1 MMKMKIFCIIVSLF
15 MSMLS
20 ITSTMAEETEQE
32 TLAEDLLA
40 QIREQLGLSE
50 AELEKLKPLI
60 AEEADELLAL
70 TEKIGSKGILGI
82 FSMKKEIG
90 KAQDALLDR
99 LEEEVPAAAG
109 QLREAKLFYDD
120 VKDRV
125 QDGIYDRIIV
135 EMADQLGL
143 AEDQLSQVKPV
154 LKDDLSKRSE
164 LFAKYEGQRV
174 RKFRAYTKE
183 NTALLN
189 ETLDNLKGILTE
201 EQLEEFGSLHTQI
214 LKGVKDMIFT
224 KN

>member
-20 ITSTMAEETEQE
+20 ITSTIAEETGQE

-40 QIREQLGLSE
+40 QIREQLGLNE

-109 QLREAKLFYDD
+109 QLRETKLFYDD

-154 LKDDLSKRSE
+154 LKDDLSKRGE
-164 LFAKYEGQRV
+164 LFAKYEGQRI
-174 RKFRAYTKE
+174 RKFRAFTKE

>member
-20 ITSTMAEETEQE
+20 ITSTIAEETGQE

-174 RKFRAYTKE
+174 RKFRAFTKE